1 MLQGTTIKHGAS
13 KVTLPFMLLNNL
25 NLYYLKEYVAVQS
38 LPTMAANEKKEKK
51 YQKGFPHY
59 CFSFLSKDSRR
70 LGLVKIFNTWSPK
83 HTGHIS
89 TQNQNKQ
96 KTKWWVRSSVFSECT
111 HPRHQ
116 QDKSQLGKH
125 KNSCFLPQVIVIY
138 SSCFTAA
145 R

>member
-1 MLQGTTIKHGAS
+1 MEPVKSPFLSCYLTLTAAIDQKLNFILPQRICCSTIFA
-13 KVTLPFMLLNNL
+13 NNGGK
-25 NLYYLKEYVAVQS
+25 LK
-38 LPTMAANEKKEKK
+38 KRKK